1 MYSSN
6 FVSSTSSLL
15 RMSFGFLVVIIGLQ
29 LLTLPVFAAER
40 KHVGE
45 ILFAVGERWQS
56 TQGQNKETP
65 KRGSLVYEG
74 DLLVTEA
81 TGFLQIRM
89 IDEAFI
95 SLRSNSRLK
104 IKGYVYDAKE
114 PKNNRVNLL
123 LEEGVVRSVTGK
135 SGEMNRKRFRLS
147 TPVAAIGVRGTDFT
161 VYTNMHQSQVSVAQ
175 GGIVMTPFSS
185 SCALSGEGPCEGGN
199 AREFFA
205 QQKGYLEL
213 RKDFQRPI
221 EREGMLDYL
230 QPLQQETNNILRSQS
245 LKGYLGRTEQESMV
259 VDKPES
265 SSSDSDVVN
274 TSSVSKQESKDTPRD
289 VDTAD
294 DAREAGSSD
303 DISDSSLIDNHQ
315 DSTVDSSTEPAN
327 NDELANQEESAD
339 DSDLTVDA
347 VLIVGAVS
355 IVDGTA
361 DEKIDDTNSSNL
373 TTDNNHNT
381 SGIADESTV
390 VDNTVADKS
399 DLDTENNVV
408 TDKEGGSNP
417 SDNTVVDAEG
427 NLNIGS
433 EDQILVDNNDLASD
447 ANDNLN
453 DPLDSGGNMDQVEGD
468 VDWVIGGVDT
478 IVDDSSENDILDG
491 SAGES
496 HDIADGSVDI
506 GDDLEGGDTSSNL
519 DETDQGNDNSGIVD
533 VVDNGSTD
541 GATDV
546 AGGEATND
554 DTDVIDGGAT
564 DVVNGGSIDDA
575 SDVADVAEE
584 VAVDEEDVADI
595 ESEESQIIKDVPT
608 YEQYVA
614 GKTVKWGRWSDFSP
628 LSGKGDE
635 GLGALSG
642 YSIHSQNKH
651 YILSRKNGA
660 LADNP
665 KEGIFGFNLV
675 YSESIYSQGGKMEV
689 AQVDGANLSLDFNQ
703 STFSTSFNISS
714 DSLGSYSFS
723 DKGAVDDN
731 GNLKSNDV
739 SGFVSN
745 KASEASYLFERELG
759 SDTSISGVTFWV
771 K

>member
-74 DLLVTEA
+74 DLLVTGA

-265 SSSDSDVVN
+265 SSSDSDAVN

-361 DEKIDDTNSSNL
+361 DENIDDTNSNNL
-373 TTDNNHNT
+373 TTDNSHNT

-417 SDNTVVDAEG
+417 SDNTVVDTEG
-427 NLNIGS
+427 NPNIGS

-453 DPLDSGGNMDQVEGD
+453 DPLDGGGNTDQVEGD

-546 AGGEATND
+546 VDNGSTD
-554 DTDVIDGGAT
+554 DITDVDDGGST
-564 DVVNGGSIDDA
+564 DDIT
-575 SDVADVAEE
+575 DVADVAEE
-584 VAVDEEDVADI
+584 VAVDDDVSDLDDEE
-595 ESEESQIIKDVPT
+595 EQNIIKDTPI
-608 YEQYVA
+608 YRQYVA
-614 GKTVKWGRWSDFSP
+614 GSAVKWGRWSDFSQVTGEATSP
-628 LSGKGDE
+628 R
-635 GLGALSG
+635 
-642 YSIHSQNKH
+642 YSVHSHNKRF
-651 YILSRKNGA
+651 ILFKKDGTPVNNPSAGVFDFK
-660 LADNP
+660 LA
-665 KEGIFGFNLV
+665 F
-675 YSESIYSQGGKMEV
+675 SESVYAIGDKIELSQINNAK
-689 AQVDGANLSLDFNQ
+689 LSLDFDQ
-703 STFSTSFNISS
+703 STFATSFDMSS
-714 DSLGSYSFS
+714 KSLGQYHFS
-723 DKGAVDDN
+723 DQGSVDAN
-731 GNLKSNDV
+731 GNLQSGNV

-745 KASEASYLFERELG
+745 GASEAGYIFERDLG
-759 SDTSISGVTFWV
+759 ADTSVSGMTFWV